1 MLVLI
6 KRLLF
11 AGLLVASAPVF
22 AASATDLQK
31 QVADAER
38 AFAHTMAVRDHAA
51 FVSFLSPDAVFFSRA
66 EVLHG
71 KKEVSAGW
79 KRFYEGSEAPFSWRP
94 DQVEVLASGD
104 LALSTGPVFDAHGR
118 QIGRFN
124 SIWRREPQGQ
134 WRIVFDK
141 GDSPCE
147 CSSQ

>member
-1 MLVLI
+1 MFFLI

-11 AGLLVASAPVF
+11 AGLLVASAPGF
-22 AASATDLQK
+22 AASAADLQK

-51 FVSFLSPDAVFFSRA
+51 FKSFLSPDAVFFSRA
-66 EVLHG
+66 AVLHG
-71 KKEVSAGW
+71 AKEVAAGW

-94 DQVEVLASGD
+94 DQVEVLASGE
-104 LALSTGPVFDAHGR
+104 LALSTGPVFDAHGKP
-118 QIGRFN
+118 IGRFN

-147 CSSQ
+147 CSSH